1 MAQHLVT
8 PSLAHFKLPQIENE
22 PMHNYAPGSVERT
35 KLEVALK
42 EMMAQGPVEVPI
54 VINGEKIYTGNTA
67 QQLNPSDHKSV
78 VANYH
83 QADAVYTQKAIDGAL
98 AAKAQW
104 ESLPFNDRVAVF
116 LKAADLLA
124 HKYRYKVMAATMLG
138 QGKNIW
144 QAEIDAAAEL
154 CDFWRFNCK
163 YAEEIY
169 AQQPPKNATG
179 TWNRTEFRGLEGFVL
194 AVSPF
199 NFTAI
204 GGNLPSAPALMGNVV
219 VWKPSPGAVYSN
231 YLVYE
236 ILVEAGLP
244 AGVIQFVPGDAPE
257 VCGHAIANP
266 EFSSLHFTGST
277 HVFRKLWKDIG
288 NNIEKYKSYPRI
300 VGETGGKNYH
310 LLHPDLD
317 EAGVHHAALQTIRAG
332 FEYQGQKCS
341 ACSRAYVPASLF
353 AQFKKSIVE
362 EHAKITQGPVH
373 EHQHFNGPVINQFAF
388 DKIKSYIDHA
398 ATNDQCEI
406 IAGGKYDDSV
416 GYFIEPTVIVTKDKF
431 TKTMTEEIFGPVVT
445 IYVYEDADFEATC
458 KLVGETTEYGLTGAY
473 FAKDRAAIVAGSN
486 LLRNTAGNFY
496 INDKCTGAVVG
507 QQPFGGGRASGT
519 NDKAGSWSLL
529 VRFVS
534 TRSIKESFVPIEG
547 FAYPSNA
554 L

>member
-1 MAQHLVT
+1 MANALVT
-8 PSLAHFKLPQIENE
+8 PSLAHFKLPEIHNE
-22 PMHNYAPGSVERT
+22 PMLNYAPGSPERA
-35 KLEVALK
+35 KLEAALK
-42 EMMAQGPVEVPI
+42 EMMAQGPVEVPL
-54 VINGEKIYTGNTA
+54 VINGEKVYTGKTA
-67 QQLNPSDHKSV
+67 DQLNPSDHKKV
-78 VANYH
+78 VAKYH
-83 QADAVYTQKAIDGAL
+83 QADAVYAQKAIDGAL

-104 ESLPFNDRVAVF
+104 EALPFNDRIAVF
-116 LKAADLLA
+116 LKAADLLST
-124 HKYRYKVMAATMLG
+124 KYRYKVMAATMLG

-169 AQQPPKNATG
+169 TQQPPKNAPG
-179 TWNRTEFRGLEGFVL
+179 NWNRTEFRALEGFVL
-194 AVSPF
+194 AISPF

-219 VWKPSPGAVYSN
+219 LWKPSPCAVLSN
-231 YLVYE
+231 YLVYQ
-236 ILVEAGLP
+236 ILEEAGLP
-244 AGVIQFVPGDAPE
+244 AGVIQFIPGDAQE
-257 VCGHAIANP
+257 ICGHAIATP
-266 EFSSLHFTGST
+266 DFSSLHFTGST

-317 EAGVHHAALQTIRAG
+317 QAGVRHAALQTIRAA

-341 ACSRAYVPASLF
+341 ACSRVYVPASLF
-353 AQFKKSIVE
+353 ADFKKVIVE

-373 EHQHFNGPVINQFAF
+373 EFQHFCGPVINKIAF
-388 DKIKSYIDHA
+388 DKIKGYINHA
-398 ATNDQCEI
+398 IADDNCEV
-406 IAGGKYDDSV
+406 IAGGKCDDSV
-416 GYFIEPTVIVTKDKF
+416 GYFVEPTVIVTKDKF
-431 TKTMTEEIFGPVVT
+431 TKTMREEIFGPVVT
-445 IYVYEDADFEATC
+445 IYVYEDADFEGTC
-458 KLVGETTEYGLTGAY
+458 KLIGETTEYGLTGAL
-473 FAKDRAAIVAGSN
+473 FAKDRTAIVQGSN

-534 TRSIKESFVPIEG
+534 TRSIKENFVPIES